1 MPSRKLSTRR
11 RPEASQRAH
20 AGALRGC
27 SLQII
32 GLKTLPEIRPGDDLA
47 RLVAEAAEREGAGI
61 QSGDVIVLAQK
72 IVSKAEGR
80 IVNLARVAP
89 SPLARAWAR
98 KVRNDPR
105 LIEVV
110 LRESRRILRM
120 DERVMIAETSH
131 GFVCANAGVDH
142 SGVAGRHHVT
152 CLPADPDASARRFA
166 AGIRRRLG
174 VKVAAIVSDTFGRP
188 WRLGLVNVA
197 IGAAGLRVL
206 EDLRGT
212 RDAHGHRLRAT
223 ILAVADELAA
233 AAGLAMGKRER
244 VPAVILRGAAYH
256 TGKDRARQ
264 LIRPANEDMF
274 R

>member
-1 MPSRKLSTRR
+1 MR
-11 RPEASQRAH
+11 Q
-20 AGALRGC
+20 AGSAVM
-27 SLQII
+27 QII
-32 GLKTLPEIRPGDDLA
+32 GLETLPEVHPGDNLA
-47 RLVAEAAEREGAGI
+47 RLVVDAAKREGV
-61 QSGDVIVLAQK
+61 SFWRGDVVVLAQK

-80 IVNLARVAP
+80 VVDLASVVP
-89 SPLARAWAR
+89 SQLARAWAR
-98 KVRNDPR
+98 KVGSDPR

-120 DERVMIAETSH
+120 DERVLIAETRH

-142 SGVAGRHHVT
+142 SGIAGRHLVT
-152 CLPADPDASARRFA
+152 CLPADPDASARRMA
-166 AGIRRRLG
+166 EGIRRRAG
-174 VKVAAIVSDTFGRP
+174 VPVAVIVSDTFGRP

-206 EDLRGT
+206 DDLRGS
-212 RDAHGHRLRAT
+212 RDAHGNRLRAT

-244 VPAVILRGAAYH
+244 VPVVILRGASYQP
-256 TGKDRARQ
+256 GVGRARQ
-264 LIRPANEDMF
+264 LIRPAREDMF

>member
-1 MPSRKLSTRR
+1 M
-11 RPEASQRAH
+11 
-20 AGALRGC
+20 
-27 SLQII
+27 QII

-47 RLVAEAAEREGAGI
+47 RLVAQAAEREGVGFER
-61 QSGDVIVLAQK
+61 GDVVVLAQK
-72 IVSKAEGR
+72 IVSKAEGC
-80 IVNLARVAP
+80 IVDLAGVEPSLLAR
-89 SPLARAWAR
+89 SWAR
-98 KVRNDPR
+98 KVKNDPR

-120 DERVMIAETSH
+120 DERVLIAETHH

-152 CLPADPDASARRFA
+152 CLPADPDASARRFS
-166 AGIRRRLG
+166 AGIRRRTG
-174 VKVAAIVSDTFGRP
+174 VAVAAIVSDTFGRP

-244 VPAVILRGAAYH
+244 VPAVILRGASYRA
-256 TGKDRARQ
+256 GNDRARR
-264 LIRPANEDMF
+264 LIRPAHEDMF

>member
-1 MPSRKLSTRR
+1 M
-11 RPEASQRAH
+11 
-20 AGALRGC
+20 
-27 SLQII
+27 QII
-32 GLKTLPEIRPGDDLA
+32 GLTTLPEVHPGDDLA
-47 RLVAEAAEREGAGI
+47 RLVVDAAEREGAGLRR
-61 QSGDVIVLAQK
+61 GDVVVLAQK
-72 IVSKAEGR
+72 IVSKAEGC
-80 IVNLARVAP
+80 IVDLARIAP
-89 SPLARAWAR
+89 SPLARTWAR
-98 KVRNDPR
+98 KVGSDPR

-120 DERVMIAETSH
+120 DERVLIAETRH

-152 CLPADPDASARRFA
+152 CLPADPDASARRLA
-166 AGIRRRLG
+166 AGIRRRAG
-174 VKVAAIVSDTFGRP
+174 VAVAAIVSDTFGRP

-206 EDLRGT
+206 VDLRGT

-244 VPAVILRGAAYH
+244 VPAVILRGVSYPA
-256 TGKDRARQ
+256 GNDRAHQ
-264 LIRPANEDMF
+264 LIRPAQEDMF

>member
-1 MPSRKLSTRR
+1 M
-11 RPEASQRAH
+11 AAH
-20 AGALRGC
+20 RSGENVAVR
-27 SLQII
+27 II
-32 GLKTLPEIRPGDDLA
+32 GLKTLPEIHPGDDLV
-47 RLVAEAAEREGAGI
+47 RLVVEAAVREDARI
-61 QSGDVIVLAQK
+61 QRGDVIVLAQK
-72 IVSKAEGR
+72 IVSKAEGC
-80 IVNLARVAP
+80 IVDLAGVAP
-89 SPLARAWAR
+89 SSLARTWAR
-98 KVRNDPR
+98 KVGSDPR

-120 DERVMIAETSH
+120 DERVLIAETRH

-142 SGVAGRHHVT
+142 SGVAGRHRVT
-152 CLPADPDASARRFA
+152 CLPADPDSSARRFA

-174 VKVAAIVSDTFGRP
+174 VTVAAIVSDTFGRP

-233 AAGLAMGKRER
+233 AAGLAMGKSAR
-244 VPAVILRGAAYH
+244 VPAVILRGASCRA
-256 TGKDRARQ
+256 GNGRARQ